1 MTLPSLAFRNAL
13 LRNKTRAL
21 LTLLA
26 VAVLV
31 LAFVFL
37 RTVVSA
43 FFEGPANAHA
53 DRLAVRNR
61 ISLVVPLPLADLD
74 KIKAVPGVSKVTYSN
89 WFGGVYVEPRNFFA
103 RFAVDPATY
112 FDVYSDVQI
121 DPADLAAFKGD
132 RTGCLI
138 GAKLA
143 PKFGFKKGDTIK
155 LKGDIYPGDWS
166 YKVDGIFASS
176 DPFMNQS
183 MLFQWKYLDSS
194 LDPARQGYVG
204 TYSVTV
210 ADASRGPEVARAID
224 TLFASSAY
232 ETRTESEKTFIL
244 GFINGSSAIIGALE
258 TVSFVLLVIML
269 LILGNTLSMALRER
283 TNELAVLRTLGY
295 RPGQLMSLAL
305 QEGVWLSLIGGVIG
319 ALVSG
324 PIVKS
329 FAVNT
334 QGFING
340 ELVWRWVG
348 PALGIALVMGIV
360 ASLWPAYRAS
370 KIDIVQAL
378 RRIE

>member
-61 ISLVVPLPLADLD
+61 ISLVVPLPVADFD
-74 KIKAVPGVSKVTYSN
+74 KIKAVPGVAKATYSN
-89 WFGGVYVEPRNFFA
+89 WFGGVYIEPRNFFA
-103 RFAVDPATY
+103 QFAVDPASY
-112 FDVYSDVQI
+112 FDVYDDVHL
-121 DPADLAAFKGD
+121 DPAELAAFKAD

-138 GAKLA
+138 GEKLA
-143 PKFGFKKGDTIK
+143 PKYGFKKGDTIK

-166 YKVDGIFASS
+166 FKVDGIFKST
-176 DPFMNQS
+176 DPFIDQS

-194 LDPARQGYVG
+194 QPADRQGYVG

-210 ADASRGPEVARAID
+210 ADASRGPEVAHAID

-244 GFINGSSAIIGALE
+244 GFINGSSTIIGALE

-305 QEGVWLSLIGGVIG
+305 QEGVWLSIIGGLIGAAI
-319 ALVSG
+319 SP
-324 PIVKS
+324 PIVKKFGAIS
-329 FAVNT
+329 

-340 ELVWRWVG
+340 DLVWRWVG
-348 PALGIALVMGIV
+348 PAMGIALAMGML

-378 RRIE
+378 RRFE

>member
-13 LRNKTRAL
+13 LRNKTRAI

-26 VAVLV
+26 VAALV

-43 FFEGPANAHA
+43 FFEGPANAHS

-61 ISLVVPLPLADLD
+61 ISLVVPLPLADFD
-74 KIKAVPGVSKVTYSN
+74 KIKAVPGVTSVTYSN
-89 WFGGVYVEPRNFFA
+89 WFGGVYIEPRNFFA
-103 RFAVDPATY
+103 QFAVDPASY
-112 FDVYSDVQI
+112 FDVYNDVQI
-121 DPADLAAFKGD
+121 DPAELATFKTD
-132 RTGCLI
+132 RTGCLL
-138 GAKLA
+138 GEKLA
-143 PKFGFKKGDTIK
+143 PKYGFKKGDTIK
-155 LKGDIYPGDWS
+155 LKGAIYPGDWS
-166 YKVDGIFASS
+166 FKVDGIFKST
-176 DPFMNQS
+176 DPFMDQS
-183 MLFQWKYLDSS
+183 MLFQWKYLDSAQAA
-194 LDPARQGYVG
+194 DRQGYVG

-210 ADASRGPEVARAID
+210 ADASRGPEVAKAID
-224 TLFASSAY
+224 TVFASSAY

-305 QEGVWLSLIGGVIG
+305 QEGVWLSLIGGVLG
-319 ALVSG
+319 ALVSP
-324 PIVKS
+324 PIVKG
-329 FAVNT
+329 FAINT

-348 PALGIALVMGIV
+348 PALGIALTMGIL

>member
-1 MTLPSLAFRNAL
+1 MNLPSLALRNAF
-13 LRNKTRAL
+13 LRNKTRAA

-43 FFEGPANAHA
+43 FFAGPANAHA

-61 ISLVVPLPLADLD
+61 ISLVVPLPLADFD
-74 KIKAVPGVSKVTYSN
+74 KIKAVPGVTKVTYSN
-89 WFGGVYVEPRNFFA
+89 WFGGVYIEPRNFFA
-103 RFAVDPATY
+103 QFAVDPATY
-112 FDVYSDVQI
+112 FDVYDNVDVV
-121 DPADLAAFKGD
+121 PAELAQFKGD

-138 GAKLA
+138 GEKLA
-143 PKFGFKKGDTIK
+143 AKYGFKKGDTLK
-155 LKGDIYPGDWS
+155 LKGAIYPGDWS
-166 YKVDGIFASS
+166 FTVDGIFKTA
-176 DPFMNQS
+176 DPFLVQS

-194 LDPARQGYVG
+194 QDTARQGFVG

-210 ADASRGPEVARAID
+210 ADAARGPEVAKAID

-232 ETRTESEKTFIL
+232 ETRTESEKTFLL
-244 GFINGSSAIIGALE
+244 GFITGSTAIIDALE
-258 TVSFVLLVIML
+258 TVSVVLLVIML

-295 RPGQLMSLAL
+295 RPGQLLSLTL
-305 QEGVWLSLIGGVIG
+305 QEGVWLSLLGGVLG
-319 ALVSG
+319 AAVSP

-329 FAVNT
+329 FASVS

-340 ELVWRWVG
+340 DLVWHWVG
-348 PALGIALVMGIV
+348 PALGLAFAMGV
-360 ASLWPAYRAS
+360 LASLWPAYRAS

>member
-1 MTLPSLAFRNAL
+1 VTLPSLAFRNAL

-31 LAFVFL
+31 LAFVFV

-43 FFEGPANAHA
+43 FFEGPANAHP

-61 ISLVVPLPLADLD
+61 ISLVVPLPLADFD

-89 WFGGVYVEPRNFFA
+89 WFGGVYIEPRNFFA
-103 RFAVDPATY
+103 RFAVDPASY
-112 FDVYSDVQI
+112 FDVYDDVHI
-121 DPADLAAFKGD
+121 DPTDLAAFKAD

-138 GAKLA
+138 GEKLA
-143 PKFGFKKGDTIK
+143 PKYGFKKGDIIK
-155 LKGDIYPGDWS
+155 LKGDIYPGDWA
-166 YKVDGIFASS
+166 YKVDGIFAST
-176 DPFMNQS
+176 DPFINQS

-194 LDPARQGYVG
+194 LDTNRQGYVG

-210 ADASRGPEVARAID
+210 ADASQGPEVAKAID

-295 RPGQLMSLAL
+295 RPGQLLSLAL
-305 QEGVWLSLIGGVIG
+305 QEGIWLSIIGGVLG
-319 ALVSG
+319 ALVSP
-324 PIVKS
+324 PIVKG
-329 FAVNT
+329 FAINT

-348 PALGIALVMGIV
+348 PALGIALGMGIL
-360 ASLWPAYRAS
+360 ASVWPAYRAS

>member
-31 LAFVFL
+31 LAFVFV

-61 ISLVVPLPLADLD
+61 ISLVVPLPLADFD

-89 WFGGVYVEPRNFFA
+89 WFGGQYIDARHFFA
-103 RFAVDPATY
+103 RFAVDPASY
-112 FDVYSDVQI
+112 FDVYNDVQI
-121 DPADLAAFKGD
+121 APADLADFKGD

-138 GAKLA
+138 GEKLA
-143 PKFGFKKGDTIK
+143 PKYGFKKGDIIK

-166 YKVDGIFASS
+166 FKVDGIFGSA

-194 LDPARQGYVG
+194 LDSNRQGYVG

-210 ADASRGPEVARAID
+210 ADASGGAEVAKAID

-258 TVSFVLLVIML
+258 TVSFVLMVIML
-269 LILGNTLSMALRER
+269 LILGNTLAMALRER

-305 QEGVWLSLIGGVIG
+305 QEGVWLSVIGGVLG
-319 ALVSG
+319 ALASP
-324 PIVKS
+324 PIVKG

-340 ELVWRWVG
+340 ELVWRWVA
-348 PALGIALVMGIV
+348 PALGIALLMGIL
-360 ASLWPAYRAS
+360 ASMWPAYRAS